1 MGLYRHTL
9 ASSRPGG
16 PRRETREF
24 HETQSRRR
32 LPTDPNLV
40 FAQRGSAHD
49 NAELPTTLMNR
60 RTLVPGRA
68 LGSVALRYQPRERS
82 TDWTSGR
89 GGYARPAHARPGL
102 ELTTTAVSTEQRDS
116 TSRNER
122 EATRR
127 DPQTA
132 QAEAA
137 LFLAAEPL
145 PARKLAQ
152 LADLD
157 DATLARTVVR
167 RLNDHYERDGSAF
180 RVEEIAGGFQL
191 MTHPRFGGWL
201 RRLHPAAAAA
211 RLSSPA
217 LETLAVVAYRQPVV
231 RAEIES
237 IRGVQGGEML
247 RQLMDRDLIRIV
259 GKSQELGRPF
269 LYGTTKRFL
278 QVFGLGCLEDLPRAD
293 QLRARPDNPSQ
304 NSDPTTA
311 TSEQTNSG
319 ASRSNDLN

>member
-1 MGLYRHTL
+1 
-9 ASSRPGG
+9 
-16 PRRETREF
+16 
-24 HETQSRRR
+24 
-32 LPTDPNLV
+32 
-40 FAQRGSAHD
+40 
-49 NAELPTTLMNR
+49 MNR

-89 GGYARPAHARPGL
+89 GGFRQPALAGIGL
-102 ELTTTAVSTEQRDS
+102 AAIGGALPANAGSTEQRDS

-293 QLRARPDNPSQ
+293 QLRARPDDPSQ
-304 NSDPTTA
+304 TADSMTA
-311 TSEQTNSG
+311 TPEQTNSG

>member
-1 MGLYRHTL
+1 LGP
-9 ASSRPGG
+9 AEQQDSSSRTE
-16 PRRETREF
+16 RET
-24 HETQSRRR
+24 
-32 LPTDPNLV
+32 N
-40 FAQRGSAHD
+40 
-49 NAELPTTLMNR
+49 
-60 RTLVPGRA
+60 
-68 LGSVALRYQPRERS
+68 
-82 TDWTSGR
+82 
-89 GGYARPAHARPGL
+89 
-102 ELTTTAVSTEQRDS
+102 
-116 TSRNER
+116 
-122 EATRR
+122 RR

-132 QAEAA
+132 LVEAA

-145 PARKLAQ
+145 TARKLAQ
-152 LADLD
+152 LAGLD

-167 RLNDHYERDGSAF
+167 RLNEHYERDGSAF

-278 QVFGLGCLEDLPRAD
+278 QVFGLGSLEDLPRAD
-293 QLRARPDNPSQ
+293 QLRARPHDTSPTLEPS
-304 NSDPTTA
+304 A
-311 TSEQTNSG
+311 ALSETTNSG
-319 ASRSNDLN
+319 AGRSDDSN

>member
-1 MGLYRHTL
+1 
-9 ASSRPGG
+9 
-16 PRRETREF
+16 
-24 HETQSRRR
+24 
-32 LPTDPNLV
+32 
-40 FAQRGSAHD
+40 
-49 NAELPTTLMNR
+49 MNR
-60 RTLVPGRA
+60 RSLVTGRA
-68 LGSVALRYQPRERS
+68 LGSVALRYQPRELFADRS
-82 TDWTSGR
+82 LQRR
-89 GGYARPAHARPGL
+89 GFRRPAPGRADG
-102 ELTTTAVSTEQRDS
+102 LTSTEHQDS
-116 TSRNER
+116 TSRVER
-122 EATRR
+122 ETSRR

-132 QAEAA
+132 LAEAA

-145 PARKLAQ
+145 AARKLAQ
-152 LADLD
+152 LAGLD
-157 DATLARTVVR
+157 DATLARTLVR
-167 RLNDHYERDGSAF
+167 RLNDHYEQDGSAF

-278 QVFGLGCLEDLPRAD
+278 QVFGLGSLDNLPRAD
-293 QLRARPDNPSQ
+293 QLRSRPEAASHIPESISVPSA
-304 NSDPTTA
+304 P
-311 TSEQTNSG
+311 TNSG
-319 ASRSNDLN
+319 AGRSDDSN

>member
-1 MGLYRHTL
+1 
-9 ASSRPGG
+9 
-16 PRRETREF
+16 
-24 HETQSRRR
+24 
-32 LPTDPNLV
+32 
-40 FAQRGSAHD
+40 
-49 NAELPTTLMNR
+49 MNR
-60 RTLVPGRA
+60 RSLVPGRA
-68 LGSVALRYQPRERS
+68 LGSVALRYQPRL
-82 TDWTSGR
+82 TLGDWSQRR
-89 GGYARPAHARPGL
+89 GAFRQAAGWRAGGLPA
-102 ELTTTAVSTEQRDS
+102 TEQRDS
-116 TSRNER
+116 TPKVGR
-122 EATRR
+122 EANQR

-137 LFLAAEPL
+137 LFMAAEPL
-145 PARKLAQ
+145 TARKLAQ
-152 LADLD
+152 LAGLD
-157 DATLARTVVR
+157 DATLARTLVR
-167 RLNDHYERDGSAF
+167 RLNEHYQRDGSAF

-201 RRLHPAAAAA
+201 RRLHPAAAVA

-278 QVFGLGCLEDLPRAD
+278 QVFGLGSLDDLPRAD
-293 QLRARPDNPSQ
+293 QLRAPPQDLSE
-304 NSDPTTA
+304 
-311 TSEQTNSG
+311 TSEPSAATTETTNSG
-319 ASRSNDLN
+319 ASQSDDSN